1 MAASDVEICN
11 IALAM
16 LEEQRITSLTESSEQ
31 GRYCNV
37 HYEDAR
43 DFVLR
48 LHPWNFAT
56 RRAGLARQAETPAFG
71 YSYAFALPTDP
82 YCLRVISV
90 NDPADPPDWKIEGRD
105 LLIDES
111 AVNLVYIGRIIDV
124 NQYDAGFVQAL
135 AHYLAWKLAKPLTG
149 SKTEADQKARDF
161 AAILARARGIDG
173 AEDVQDPLPSSPF
186 TQAHL
191 S

>member
-11 IALAM
+11 IALAV
-16 LEEQRITSLTESSEQ
+16 LEEQRITSLTESTEQ
-31 GRYCNV
+31 GRYCNI
-37 HYEDAR
+37 HYDDAR

-56 RRAGLARQAETPAFG
+56 RRAVLAQDAVAPLFG
-71 YSYAFALPTDP
+71 YDNAFKLPTDP

-90 NDPADPPDWKIEGRD
+90 NDPSDPPNWKIEGRL

-111 AVNLVYIGRIIDV
+111 VVDLVYIGRIIDV
-124 NQYDAGFVQAL
+124 TQYDAGFVQAL

-149 SKTEADQKARDF
+149 SKTEADQKAKDF
-161 AAILARARGIDG
+161 AAILRQARSVDG
-173 AEDVQDPLPSSPF
+173 SEDVQDALPTSPF
-186 TQAHL
+186 VLAHL

>member
-11 IALAM
+11 IALAV
-16 LEEQRITSLTESSEQ
+16 LEEQRITSLTESTEQ
-31 GRYCNV
+31 GRYCNI
-37 HYEDAR
+37 HYDDAR

-56 RRAGLARQAETPAFG
+56 RRAALAQNATAPLFG
-71 YSYAFALPTDP
+71 YDYAFKLPTDP

-90 NDPADPPDWKIEGRD
+90 NDPSDPPNWKIEGRD

-111 AVNLVYIGRIIDV
+111 VVDLVYIGRIIDV
-124 NQYDAGFVQAL
+124 TQYDAGFVQAL

-161 AAILARARGIDG
+161 DHILRQARNVDG
-173 AEDVQDPLPSSPF
+173 SEDVQDGLPTSPF
-186 TQAHL
+186 VQAHL

>member
-11 IALAM
+11 IALAV

-31 GRYCNV
+31 ARYCNV
-37 HYEDAR
+37 HYDDAR

-56 RRAGLARQAETPAFG
+56 RRASLALNAAAPAFG
-71 YSYAFALPTDP
+71 YDYAFALPTDP

-90 NDPADPPDWKIEGRD
+90 NDPADPPNWKIEGRD
-105 LLIDES
+105 MLIDES

-135 AHYLAWKLAKPLTG
+135 AHFLAWKLAKPLTG

-161 AAILARARGIDG
+161 ADILRRARNVDG
-173 AEDVQDPLPSSPF
+173 SEDVQDPLPTSPF
-186 TQAHL
+186 ILAHL

>member
-11 IALAM
+11 IALGI
-16 LEEQRITSLTESSEQ
+16 LQEQRITSLTESSEQ
-31 GRYCNV
+31 ARYCNV
-37 HYEDAR
+37 HYDDAR

-56 RRAGLARQAETPAFG
+56 RRASLSRNAAQPAFG
-71 YSYAFALPTDP
+71 YDYSYALPTDP

-90 NDPADPPDWKIEGRD
+90 NDPLYPPMWKIEGRD
-105 LLIDES
+105 LLIDVD
-111 AVNLVYIGRIIDV
+111 AVDLVYIGRVIDV

-161 AAILARARGIDG
+161 NSVLALARSVDG
-173 AEDVQDPLPSSPF
+173 LEDVQDPLPTSPF
-186 TQAHL
+186 VLEHL

>member
-1 MAASDVEICN
+1 MAASDVDICN

-16 LEEQRITSLTESSEQ
+16 LEEQRITSLTESTEQ

-37 HYEDAR
+37 HYDDAR

-56 RRAGLARQAETPAFG
+56 RRAALARNATAPGFG
-71 YSYAFALPTDP
+71 YGNSFKLPTDP

-90 NDPADPPDWKIEGRD
+90 NDPATPPDWKVEGRD
-105 LLIDES
+105 LLSDEG

-124 NQYDAGFVQAL
+124 TQYDAGFVQTL

-149 SKTEADQKARDF
+149 SKSEAEQKARDF
-161 AAILARARGIDG
+161 DNIMRRARNVDG
-173 AEDVQDPLPSSPF
+173 AEDVQDGLPTSPF
-186 TQAHL
+186 VLEHL